1 MRDAQN
7 IREVSQL
14 GVDMI
19 GMIFYPKS
27 PRYVEMQSSHAGII
41 PDYAKEDIGASDSLE
56 DSSGSS
62 LGNSLEDSSGSSLG
76 NSSEDSSGNSSKSV
90 STSSK
95 TPARVGVFVDDRD
108 TSGELSFGLRPTAWQ

>member
-1 MRDAQN
+1 MVIKVCGMRDAQN

-41 PDYAKEDIGASDSLE
+41 PDYAKRILI
-56 DSSGSS
+56 
-62 LGNSLEDSSGSSLG
+62 
-76 NSSEDSSGNSSKSV
+76 
-90 STSSK
+90 
-95 TPARVGVFVDDRD
+95 
-108 TSGELSFGLRPTAWQ
+108 

>member
-1 MRDAQN
+1 MVIKVCGMRDAQN

-41 PDYAKEDIGASDSLE
+41 PDYAKRILE
-56 DSSGSS
+56 
-62 LGNSLEDSSGSSLG
+62 LLILQRFFFKFFRICLYIFKNSCPS
-76 NSSEDSSGNSSKSV
+76 
-90 STSSK
+90 
-95 TPARVGVFVDDRD
+95 RRIC
-108 TSGELSFGLRPTAWQ
+108 R